1 MQNFAQSF
9 KEFNHN
15 QNFYLHQFPLDHKL
29 LIETLLKNG
38 VDVMNSIRDFAH
50 ISHSEV
56 RNCRAVMVMTSSVL
70 GQIIFKI
77 RPYDK
82 WWSGQ
87 PLALIIIDL

>member
-1 MQNFAQSF
+1 M
-9 KEFNHN
+9 KI
-15 QNFYLHQFPLDHKL
+15 K
-29 LIETLLKNG
+29 KNG

-77 RPYDK
+77 RPHDK

>member
-1 MQNFAQSF
+1 M
-9 KEFNHN
+9 
-15 QNFYLHQFPLDHKL
+15 FPYILKATDCDMK
-29 LIETLLKNG
+29 IKKNG

-77 RPYDK
+77 RPHDK